1 MNIIV
6 FSEINASM
14 FSEEGVKAYPETLG
28 VCLKN
33 LFEENGNNVTLVKLD
48 ENGAEDFNQDAL
60 NTADVAVWWA
70 HWYHGKVQDELVDK
84 IIERVQKG
92 MGLIC
97 LHSAHKSKVF
107 MKLNGTSGSLKW
119 REVGEFERLW
129 NIAPYHPIAQGI
141 GEYFEIPHEEM
152 YGERF
157 DIPEDGKIIF
167 ISNFEGGNVF
177 RSGVAF
183 DRGYGKVFYFQP
195 GHESYPTYHQKEVIQ
210 VIANAVRWAKPAFF
224 REMTAPNYPAIDEV
238 KSKYEGDQVGVVQN
252 ADGSNK

>member
-107 MKLNGTSGSLKW
+107 MRITGTSGSLKW
-119 REVGEFERLW
+119 REVGEQERLW
-129 NIAPYHPIAQGI
+129 CVDVNHPINDGL
-141 GEYFEIPHEEM
+141 GEYVDIINEEM
-152 YGERF
+152 YGEPF
-157 DIPEDGKIIF
+157 DIPTPDELIYLGWFKGGEVLRSGFVVKRGRGKMFYLNCGHETYPVYKNEGVRKII
-167 ISNFEGGNVF
+167 I
-177 RSGVAF
+177 
-183 DRGYGKVFYFQP
+183 
-195 GHESYPTYHQKEVIQ
+195 
-210 VIANAVRWAKPAFF
+210 NA
-224 REMTAPNYPAIDEV
+224 
-238 KSKYEGDQVGVVQN
+238 SKYVKPNRPILDELVCLHVTEF
-252 ADGSNK
+252 SIK

>member
-33 LFEENGNNVTLVKLD
+33 LFEEEGNNVTLVKLD

-119 REVGEFERLW
+119 REVGEQERLW
-129 NIAPYHPIAQGI
+129 CVDVNHPINDGL
-141 GEYFEIPHEEM
+141 GEYVDIINEEM
-152 YGERF
+152 YGEPF
-157 DIPEDGKIIF
+157 DIPTPDELIYLGWFKGGEVLRSGFVVKRGRGKMFYLNCGHETYPVYKNEGVRKII
-167 ISNFEGGNVF
+167 I
-177 RSGVAF
+177 
-183 DRGYGKVFYFQP
+183 
-195 GHESYPTYHQKEVIQ
+195 
-210 VIANAVRWAKPAFF
+210 NA
-224 REMTAPNYPAIDEV
+224 
-238 KSKYEGDQVGVVQN
+238 SKYVKPNRPILDKLDCPHIPEFSIN
-252 ADGSNK
+252 

>member
-14 FSEEGVKAYPETLG
+14 LTEEGVKAYPETLG

-33 LFEENGNNVTLVKLD
+33 LFEEDGNNVTLVKLD

-84 IIERVQKG
+84 ITERVQKG

-107 MKLNGTSGSLKW
+107 MRLTGCTGNLKW
-119 REVGEFERLW
+119 REVGEQERLW
-129 NIAPYHPIAQGI
+129 CVNINHPINDGL
-141 GEYFEIPHEEM
+141 GEYVDIEHEEM
-152 YGERF
+152 YGEPF
-157 DIPEDGKIIF
+157 DIPTPDELVYLGW
-167 ISNFEGGNVF
+167 FEGGEVLRAGCVF
-177 RSGVAF
+177 N
-183 DRGYGKVFYFQP
+183 RGRGKMFYLNA
-195 GHESYPTYHQKEVIQ
+195 GHETYPVYRNEGVRKI
-210 VIANAVRWAKPAFF
+210 IINA
-224 REMTAPNYPAIDEV
+224 
-238 KSKYEGDQVGVVQN
+238 SKYVKPNRPILEEYACEHVIEFSV
-252 ADGSNK
+252 KK